1 MMVGSNIHQTGAQD
15 VNVVSQVIHQQN
27 GGNVNQVSVP
37 LGAANATQLVGS
49 SQTRSMLRIQV
60 ASTSLSAVE
69 IFFGASGTWG
79 NGFELAIGS
88 VLDLDGYIGS
98 VVAVCDPNGGG
109 SADVRVITA
118 VAQGA

>member
-15 VNVVSQVIHQQN
+15 VNVVSQVIHQQT
-27 GGNVNQVSVP
+27 GGNVNQITVP
-37 LGAANATQLVGS
+37 LGAANATQVVGS
-49 SQTRSMLRIQV
+49 ANTRTMLRVQV

-79 NGFELAIGS
+79 NGFPIAIGNT
-88 VLDLDGYIGS
+88 VDLDGYVGS
-98 VVAVCDPNGGG
+98 VVAICDPNGGG
-109 SADVRVITA
+109 DADLRVITA